1 MPLASAP
8 RRFLDKRPLLL
19 AALIVGVG
27 CAYPLDFPMDDEGSG
42 GKSNASGGQPSG
54 DGGSANPESGGQPT
68 SGGSA
73 SGGAESGG
81 APSSGGAAPS
91 GGSATGGGSSGGA
104 PTSGGAPSGGALAVG
119 GAAPSGGAGSGGG
132 ATGGAPAVGGAPAGG
147 APGAGGGPSDPS
159 CTCSLTWVSAMNIP
173 ALDTGDCIGYMGTL
187 YRYEP
192 ENPTSQMS
200 YCDPN
205 CPPNMSSGDNCKWHA
220 KLVAQGPCP

>member
-1 MPLASAP
+1 MPLAPAP
-8 RRFLDKRPLLL
+8 RRFLDKRPLFL
-19 AALIVGVG
+19 AALIVSVG

-42 GKSNASGGQPSG
+42 GTQGATGGESNG
-54 DGGSANPESGGQPT
+54 DGGSSNPSSGGEKS

-73 SGGAESGG
+73 SGGG
-81 APSSGGAAPS
+81 AM
-91 GGSATGGGSSGGA
+91 GGSPAS
-104 PTSGGAPSGGALAVG
+104 G

-132 ATGGAPAVGGAPAGG
+132 NSGGMPGSGGAMGGSPSSGGAAPSGGAASGGGSSGGASSGGASSGG
-147 APGAGGGPSDPS
+147 APGAGGGNSNPS
-159 CTCSLTWVSAMNIP
+159 CSCSLTWVSAMNIP

-192 ENPTSQMS
+192 ENATSQMS

-220 KLVAQGPCP
+220 KLVDQGPCP